1 MMEITRHFNGLS
13 LTITLTNSELR
24 EAFEYQQRMY
34 DEFDIASNLQDV
46 LNEGSEYPDDFI
58 ADMME
63 LTDFI
68 DDATNYYRDNY
79 TSDVAEY
86 DQRDEAVMMTLR
98 KYYPDWKKNNK
109 EESNC

>member
-13 LTITLTNSELR
+13 LTIALTNSELR
-24 EAFEYQQRMY
+24 EVFEYQQRMY
-34 DEFDIASNLQDV
+34 DEADIASNLQDV
-46 LNEGSEYPDDFI
+46 FNEGSGYPDDFI

-79 TSDVAEY
+79 TSDVSEY
-86 DQRDEAVMMTLR
+86 DQRDEAVMNTLR
-98 KYYPDWKKNNK
+98 KYYSDWKKSNK
-109 EESNC
+109 EES